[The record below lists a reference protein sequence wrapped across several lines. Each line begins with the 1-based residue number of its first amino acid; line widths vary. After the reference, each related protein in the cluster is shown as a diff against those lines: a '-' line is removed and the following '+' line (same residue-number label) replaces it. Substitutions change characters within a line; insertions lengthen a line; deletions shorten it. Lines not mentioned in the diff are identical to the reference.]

1 MERDE
6 TDRAVMLGTLGDA
19 LAQWAAV
26 QPGQSA
32 IRFEG
37 RVIDYAELN
46 RRANRVARALA
57 GDGLGKGDRIA
68 YLGKNSDLA
77 VELVLGAARAGVVF
91 VPIIWRL
98 AGEEIAYILGD
109 SGAKLLFVGDA
120 LEQSALA
127 AMQASGTDVPVIGMD
142 CTAPQAGWRDFAAWR
157 DAQDATDPAVAV
169 SRDDVVIQLYTSGT
183 TGKPKG
189 VMLTHANGTSMRP
202 LIDAAGLDWM
212 VAKPGESVLIAMP
225 YAHIAGVGGALGA
238 ILAGQELIVTREFDP
253 GVTLEIIEQHR
264 LGRMFLVPA
273 ALAILLQHPRAAA
286 TDFSSIRNFSY
297 GASPIP
303 LDLLRQGVDVLQ
315 CDFSQMYGMTET
327 WGTIV
332 VLPPEDHRPEGTPR
346 MKAAGKALPGVE
358 LAILDE
364 AGNHLPSGAVGEVAI
379 RSPANMIGYWN
390 KPEET
395 ARTLIGDGWLRS
407 GDAGLIDAD
416 GYLFLQD
423 RIKDMIITGAENVY
437 PAEVESAIYG
447 HPDVA
452 DVAVIGVPD
461 ARWGEAVKAIVVPRP
476 GASPDPADI
485 IAHARR
491 HIAGFKCPKSVDF
504 IDTLPRNPSGKIL
517 RRQLREPYWEGLDRR
532 VN

>member
-1 MERDE
+1 M
-6 TDRAVMLGTLGDA
+6 TDQTVMLGTFGDA
-19 LAQWAAV
+19 LAHWAQV
-26 QPGQSA
+26 QPDQVA
-32 IRFEG
+32 VRFEG
-37 RVIDYAELN
+37 RITDYAELD
-46 RRANRVARALA
+46 RRANRIARAFA
-57 GDGLGKGDRIA
+57 ADGLGKGDRIA

-77 VELVLGAARAGVVF
+77 IELVLGGARAGVVV

-98 AGEEIAYILGD
+98 AGEEIAYIMGD

-120 LEQSALA
+120 LEDAAVA

-142 CTAPQAGWRDFAAWR
+142 CTAPRGGWRDFAAWR
-157 DAQDATDPAVAV
+157 DAQDSRDPGVTV
-169 SRDDVVIQLYTSGT
+169 TRDDVVIQLYTSGT
-183 TGKPKG
+183 TGRPKG

-202 LIDAAGLDWM
+202 LLDAAGLDWM
-212 VAKPGESVLIAMP
+212 LAKPGESVLIAMP
-225 YAHIAGVGGALGA
+225 FAHIAGVGGALGA

-253 GVTLEIIEQHR
+253 GQTLEIIERHR

-273 ALAILLQHPRAAA
+273 ALALLLQHPRAAT
-286 TDFSSIRNFSY
+286 TDFSSLNNFSY

-303 LDLLRQGVDVLQ
+303 LDLLRQGVEALR

-332 VLPPEDHRPEGTPR
+332 MLPPEDHKPEGTAR

-395 ARTLIGDGWLRS
+395 ARTLIGDGWLRT
-407 GDAGLIDAD
+407 GDAGLLDAD

-423 RIKDMIITGAENVY
+423 RIKDMIITGGENVY

-461 ARWGEAVKAIVVPRP
+461 ARWGEAVKAIIVPRP
-476 GASPDPADI
+476 GASPDPATI
-485 IAHARR
+485 IAHARQ

-504 IDTLPRNPSGKIL
+504 IDALPRNPSGKIL
-517 RRQLREPYWEGLDRR
+517 RRQLREPYWAGLDRR